1 MSHLHGIG
9 AGSGVEGDSSTSTQ
23 LREFF
28 TVLALS
34 LHAVFEGLAVG
45 LEDTTAGVWTLFAAI
60 ASHKFVISFCMGVEL
75 VSVSRLIWTDKVTR
89 FNDICQDIVLL
100 AASAMKSF
108 ALPGLL
114 TRKTQFNLL
123 LSKLS
128 EGRVGCR

>member
-1 MSHLHGIG
+1 MISTPESRRISHLHGIG

-75 VSVSRLIWTDKVTR
+75 VSVSRLVVTIL
-89 FNDICQDIVLL
+89 ND
-100 AASAMKSF
+100 
-108 ALPGLL
+108 
-114 TRKTQFNLL
+114 NLQGYCIAHRL
-123 LSKLS
+123 H
-128 EGRVGCR
+128 E

>member
-1 MSHLHGIG
+1 MISTPESRRISHLHGIG

-75 VSVSRLIWTDKVTR
+75 VSVSGTTFSQCCGW
-89 FNDICQDIVLL
+89 QH
-100 AASAMKSF
+100 
-108 ALPGLL
+108 
-114 TRKTQFNLL
+114 
-123 LSKLS
+123 
-128 EGRVGCR
+128 